1 MVGSIDGSLEA
12 LLLGKSDGARV
23 GLIEGSLDGSTLGIA
38 IGSVLGIIDGK
49 DECTFDGE

>member
-1 MVGSIDGSLEA
+1 MEA
-12 LLLGKSDGARV
+12 LILGTLDGARV

-38 IGSVLGIIDGK
+38 IGSVLGMIDGN